1 MKYFKIE
8 IDEEVRQY
16 LLNKIEDFGDTP
28 NSILR
33 RELFQNEEK
42 EAAVPSSYQYP
53 SFPSGIPIALQ
64 HILEV
69 IHLVKKRGLS
79 RVDAT
84 KAVSKRHKVRRETVL
99 DKYGRQLDKTTSEVD
114 RLLEDRNLQDFKS
127 ILTKKFQHNKNVIES
142 FFSDLIKSGSISTV
156 NHNENKI
163 DGNRRPGNGYVSIE
177 VLHARGDQL
186 VKSKP
191 ASILIN
197 ETKYEVNSWTEFDG
211 IVIKWFLDNGLLN
224 RSMLP
229 IFATNNKY
237 FINSKPKHKI
247 ESYDGQWNKV
257 DEGIYFDSKYN
268 APSHIRN
275 VLNLTDQLAT
285 NQRCQIKILIK

>member
-1 MKYFKIE
+1 MKYYNIE

-33 RELFQNEEK
+33 RELFQNK
-42 EAAVPSSYQYP
+42 ELTPTVSPSQLFPSLPSS
-53 SFPSGIPIALQ
+53 IPTALQ

-114 RLLEDRNLQDFKS
+114 SLLEDQNLPEFKR
-127 ILTKKFQHNKNVIES
+127 ILLNKFQDYRNIIEG
-142 FFSDLIKSGSISTV
+142 FFNEIIKTNPINSS
-156 NHNENKI
+156 
-163 DGNRRPGNGYVSIE
+163 RRKVSNQGGDKDTTSEHVAIE
-177 VLHARGDQL
+177 VLYKHADRL
-186 VKSKP
+186 FKSKP
-191 ASILIN
+191 ASVRIDEN
-197 ETKYEVNSWTEFDG
+197 EFEVNSWTEFDEA
-211 IVIKWFLDNGLLN
+211 VIRWFLENGLLN
-224 RSMLP
+224 QSMLP
-229 IFATNNKY
+229 IDATSNKY
-237 FINSKPKHKI
+237 FINSKPRHKL
-247 ESYDGQWNKV
+247 ETYDGQWNKV
-257 DEGIYFDSKYN
+257 EEGIYFDSKYN

-275 VLNLTDQLAT
+275 ILNLTEMLAPSLKHK
-285 NQRCQIKILIK
+285 IKVRLK